1 MVEYLMGVSVKHPE
15 SFQMFPIGES
25 GKMRIEYEHGPVA
38 TICETDVINF
48 FGPNTDMEQF
58 VDMAKGFGVS
68 VTTSENSFVAGDETD
83 QGIVKEKDP
92 GNYAEE
98 FSNRYNT
105 GSMFDQMK
113 ANIEALAK
121 RI

>member
-1 MVEYLMGVSVKHPE
+1 
-15 SFQMFPIGES
+15 
-25 GKMRIEYEHGPVA
+25 
-38 TICETDVINF
+38 
-48 FGPNTDMEQF
+48 MEQF

-68 VTTSENSFVAGDETD
+68 VTTSDNSFVVGDDRE
-83 QGIVKEKDP
+83 QGIVKEKSP

-98 FSNRYNT
+98 YNKRYTT
-105 GSMFDQMK
+105 GGMNDQMR

>member
-1 MVEYLMGVSVKHPE
+1 MS
-15 SFQMFPIGES
+15 
-25 GKMRIEYEHGPVA
+25 
-38 TICETDVINF
+38 
-48 FGPNTDMEQF
+48 
-58 VDMAKGFGVS
+58 KGFGVS
-68 VTTSENSFVAGDETD
+68 VTTSENSFVVGDNAE
-83 QGIVKEKDP
+83 QGIVKEITP

-98 FSNRYNT
+98 FANRYNT